1 MGVEVNRS
9 QSREKRH
16 YKLRRHISGT
26 PERPRL
32 CITRSLKHIYAQ
44 VIDDYAGHTLAA
56 ASTRE
61 KEIAAS
67 LPGGTCN
74 IAAAAAV
81 GKAVAER
88 ALAKGVTKV
97 VYDRAG
103 WPYHGKVKA
112 LADAA
117 REAGLDF

>member
-1 MGVEVNRS
+1 MGVEVNRVK
-9 QSREKRH
+9 SREKRH
-16 YKLRRHISGT
+16 YKLRRHIVGT

-32 CITRSLKHIYAQ
+32 CVTRTLKHIYAQ

-61 KEIAAS
+61 KEIAAGLKS
-67 LPGGTCN
+67 LSN
-74 IAAAAAV
+74 IEAATAV
-81 GKAVAER
+81 GTAVAKR
-88 ALAKGVTKV
+88 ALDKGVTKV

-103 WPYHGKVKA
+103 WPYHGRVKA
-112 LADAA
+112 LAEAA